1 MVKITS
7 VQNGSTA
14 GGERTKKT
22 LRVAELAS
30 GEKESFEDLVE
41 DYVKDIPLIK
51 ENETVKGK
59 IMEIRDNQVLL
70 DINGITTGIINGR
83 ELNDGLG
90 TMEELKV
97 GDEVTATVIELE
109 NEDGQMIL
117 SLRQAGREKLW
128 EMLKERMEKKTPF
141 DCEVVEAN
149 KGGLMMEVGGIKGF
163 LPVSQLIPEH
173 YPRVEGG
180 NKEEILNRLQEFV
193 GKKLRVTII
202 SVDPQ
207 ERKLILS
214 EKEAIREKQEKKLR
228 QLKKG
233 KVVEGIV
240 SGVVD
245 FGFFVQFDGLE
256 GLVHISEISWDKV
269 DHPSDYVK
277 VGDKVKV
284 SVLGIDGDRVSLSMK
299 RLTKDPWV
307 EEAKKYKVGEV
318 VGGEVTK
325 VTPFGAFIK
334 LGKRIDGL
342 VHISEL
348 SEDKIDH
355 PEEILK
361 VGSKMKFKIISLEPE
376 EHRLGLSLKALI
388 GKPKKLTESKSISSG
403 KVRKDAEKKS
413 K

>member
-1 MVKITS
+1 MAKTTVK
-7 VQNGSTA
+7 
-14 GGERTKKT
+14 TKKT
-22 LRVAELAS
+22 PAKGGLAS
-30 GEKESFEDLVE
+30 GEKESLENLVE

-70 DINGITTGIINGR
+70 DINGMTTGLINGR

-149 KGGLMMEVGGIKGF
+149 KGGLMMEVGGVRGF

-173 YPRVEGG
+173 YPRVDGG
-180 NKEEILNRLQEFV
+180 NKEEILNRLQEFI

-202 SVDPQ
+202 NVDPQ

-214 EKEAIREKQEKKLR
+214 EKEAVREKQEERLK

-233 KVVEGIV
+233 KTVEGIV

-245 FGFFVQFDGLE
+245 FGFFVQFNSLE

-284 SVLGIDGDRVSLSMK
+284 SILGIDGDRVSLSMK

-307 EEAKKYKVGEV
+307 EEAKRYKVGDV
-318 VGGEVTK
+318 VEGEVTK
-325 VTPFGAFIK
+325 ITPFGAFVK
-334 LGKRIDGL
+334 LDDKIDGL

-348 SEDKIDH
+348 SEDKVDH

-361 VGSKMKFKIISLEPE
+361 SGSKMKFKIISLEPE
-376 EHRLGLSLKALI
+376 EHRLGLSLKALME
-388 GKPKKLTESKSISSG
+388 KSKTSAKDSTASG
-403 KVRKDAEKKS
+403 EKKEGA
-413 K
+413 KKKEGKDEKPAKK